1 MKVFISFSL
10 MLCSLFFIKTS
21 IAQNPIQNPTLT
33 VNLSTTN
40 NLKPYKLASAQELM
54 EELCSV
60 PLDNSEREDF
70 MAKLFVQAG
79 AKETEIQ
86 RQAIDISENPIH
98 NIYLVKPGQTKDII
112 VIGGHL
118 DHVATG
124 QGVIDDWSGVCAVT
138 NIYQAIK
145 DVPTQHTIVFIG
157 FASEERGLL
166 GSKAYVRSLS
176 EKAKAQHKYMVNLE
190 CLGVAESLVWVNGS
204 DKELVD
210 LAHSVAQKENLPLE
224 NHTLQ
229 GVGADSNSFRS
240 VNIPAITIDGL
251 PVNKFSYIHSADDKC
266 ENVNQNFYYNSYR
279 LAVNYLL
286 ELDKKTTKNNE

>member
-1 MKVFISFSL
+1 MKVFISFCL
-10 MLCSLFFIKTS
+10 VLFSLFSIKIST
-21 IAQNPIQNPTLT
+21 AQNPVQNPTIT
-33 VNLSTTN
+33 PSSTD
-40 NLKPYKLASAQELM
+40 NLKPYKLASIQELM

-60 PLDNSEREDF
+60 PLDNSQREDF
-70 MAKLFVQAG
+70 MAKLFIQAG
-79 AKETEIQ
+79 AKETDIQ

-98 NIYLVKPGQTKDII
+98 NIYLVKPGQTKDVI
-112 VIGGHL
+112 VIGAHL
-118 DHVATG
+118 DHVAVG

-145 DVPTQHTIVFIG
+145 DITTQHTIVFIG
-157 FASEERGLL
+157 FTSEERGLL

-176 EKAKAQHKYMVNLE
+176 EKTKEQHKYMINLE
-190 CLGVAESLVWVNGS
+190 CLGLSESLIWVNGS

-210 LAHSVAQKENLPLE
+210 IAHRVAQKESLPLE

-229 GVGADSNSFRS
+229 GVGADSNSFRAA
-240 VNIPAITIDGL
+240 NIPAITIDGL
-251 PVNKFSYIHSADDKC
+251 PTSKFSYIHSENDKC

-286 ELDKKTTKNNE
+286 ELDKITIKNNE